1 MFARAAKEAGV
12 SMRPSSGDACE
23 LRGGAA
29 FVNTHSPKSSTGRKF
44 VGSGIV
50 LEFHGGKKE

>member
-1 MFARAAKEAGV
+1 
-12 SMRPSSGDACE
+12 MRLSSGDACE

-50 LEFHGGKKE
+50 LEFHSGKEE